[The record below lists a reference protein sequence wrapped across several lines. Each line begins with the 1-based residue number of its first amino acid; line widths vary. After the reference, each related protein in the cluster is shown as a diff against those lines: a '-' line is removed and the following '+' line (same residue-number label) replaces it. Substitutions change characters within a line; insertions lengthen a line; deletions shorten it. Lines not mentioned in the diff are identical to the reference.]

1 MDEEEKK
8 ITIIEQFKKIEKN
21 EIYTEAIKLYINY
34 LKNITQNNYEHT
46 NDITPNEK
54 NALYKLH
61 TAFMNITKI
70 PECKNCIDEYK
81 TLKKIK
87 DGSKVNAELLLSL
100 KKIEN
105 NTAQEYEKNIIEQLG
120 KKIYSQSSFLSN
132 EPFEFITGMVSEIKN
147 VLSNPMGK
155 FSSKFIKT
163 NIKGQSSMFSDKKI
177 SEIPIMGVCSRNIKN
192 TNNLLWDGSAGYLK
206 TVAFLFSKPDGEEG
220 ETIING
226 ILNNNKYALFLKN
239 YLTEEQFDEIQ
250 DNIKNIFNK
259 KNKDKTIPSGY
270 PSMYF
275 PYWINENIRDYVLLT
290 PLVSGDVQLN
300 INEKKY
306 HKNIY
311 ISTKTMRRG
320 GSNPKNG
327 GWLNKI
333 TNGNHVHLYS
343 EIKKDLFAFKE
354 NKSNYENL
362 YKSIIYE
369 TNEILKL
376 KESFNNILNTTD
388 LKNRKDYHLK
398 QLEGLSRRI
407 TDLCLEDLSYFIED
421 YELYEYLK
429 NDETNKIEKKQKE
442 CSKNMHPKVYK
453 AIVLFNEEKSEDF
466 IDMLYNDIKNIMT
479 YDLLKQEN
487 TGILELF
494 KTNVKTKIREM
505 FNV

>member
-1 MDEEEKK
+1 MDKK
-8 ITIIEQFKKIEKN
+8 KVPTIIEQLK
-21 EIYTEAIKLYINY
+21 EISTNKDYKEAIKLYINY

-46 NDITPNEK
+46 NYILHHEK
-54 NALYKLH
+54 DALYKLH

-70 PECKNCIDEYK
+70 PEWQNCINEYK
-81 TLKKIK
+81 THKKIEDEK
-87 DGSKVNAELLLSL
+87 KELLLCV
-100 KKIEN
+100 KNIEN

-120 KKIYSQSSFLSN
+120 KKICSQSLLDSN
-132 EPFEFITGMVSEIKN
+132 EPLEFVAGMISEIKT
-147 VLSNPMGK
+147 VLSNPIGK

-163 NIKGQSSMFSDKKI
+163 NIKGQSSMFSDKTI
-177 SEIPIMGVCSRNIKN
+177 SEMPIIGVCSRNIEN
-192 TNNLLWDGSAGYLK
+192 TDILLWDGNACYLK
-206 TVAFLFSKPDGEEG
+206 SVAFLFSKPDGEEG
-220 ETIING
+220 ETIIKG

-239 YLTEEQFDEIQ
+239 YLTKEQFDEIQ
-250 DNIKNIFNK
+250 DNIKNVFNK
-259 KNKDKTIPSGY
+259 KNEDKNIPSGY
-270 PSMYF
+270 PSVYF
-275 PYWINENIRDYVLLT
+275 PYWKDENTRDYILLT
-290 PLVSGDVQLN
+290 PLVSGDVQIK
-300 INEKKY
+300 INEKSFT
-306 HKNIY
+306 KNEKSY
-311 ISTKTMRRG
+311 FSTKTIKRG
-320 GSNPKNG
+320 GSNPQNG

-333 TNGNHVHLYS
+333 TSGNHVHLYS
-343 EIKKDLFAFKE
+343 GIKKDLFAFKE

-369 TNEILKL
+369 TNEVLKL

-407 TDLCLEDLSYFIED
+407 TDLCLEDFSYFIED
-421 YELYEYLK
+421 YELYEYFK
-429 NDETNKIEKKQKE
+429 NNETDKIEKKQKE